1 MQTESFEYIE
11 RPVTRCGLWEYLQCR
26 LEDDSSLHLQ
36 LARAVRPLKS
46 IVPKTLSS
54 LAPCSCF
61 CCRAL
66 VQLFV
71 FVLALRCHFCFCCCA
86 LIRVQWSCQFLKILF
101 KQWVMKIRYV
111 SVTPYLVKVLP
122 ESHDLDRKCYREE
135 QGVTT
140 DSRFISLAQAF
151 LRGIPRRCR
160 RSQSDFRLIPSFC
173 ASSVSLIRSWF
184 SSTKCWK

>member
-11 RPVTRCGLWEYLQCR
+11 WPVTRCGLWEYLQCR

-36 LARAVRPLKS
+36 LARVVGPLKS

-86 LIRVQWSCQFLKILF
+86 LNGVQWACQFLKSLL
-101 KQWVMKIRYV
+101 KQCVNKFWRV
-111 SVTPYLVKVLP
+111 SVTPYLPKVLP
-122 ESHDLDRKCYREE
+122 ESHDLDWKCYREE
-135 QGVTT
+135 HRVTN
-140 DSRFISLAQAF
+140 DSGFISLGQAF

-160 RSQSDFRLIPSFC
+160 RSQSDFRLMPSFC
-173 ASSVSLIRSWF
+173 ASSVSLMRSWF

>member
-36 LARAVRPLKS
+36 LARAVGPLKS

-86 LIRVQWSCQFLKILF
+86 LIRVQWSCQFSKSLF
-101 KQWVMKIRYV
+101 KQEVMKIEYV
-111 SVTPYLVKVLP
+111 SVTPYLLKVLP
-122 ESHDLDRKCYREE
+122 GSHDLDRKCYREE
-135 QGVTT
+135 QAVTT
-140 DSRFISLAQAF
+140 DSGFILWV
-151 LRGIPRRCR
+151 
-160 RSQSDFRLIPSFC
+160 RLFC
-173 ASSVSLIRSWF
+173 GGCPGVADAPKVTF
-184 SSTKCWK
+184 G

>member
-1 MQTESFEYIE
+1 MGVSAVSPGRRFFSTST
-11 RPVTRCGLWEYLQCR
+11 TRTCR
-26 LEDDSSLHLQ
+26 GTPKKHSTQNTQFACTLFLFL
-36 LARAVRPLKS
+36 LPGARA
-46 IVPKTLSS
+46 
-54 LAPCSCF
+54 
-61 CCRAL
+61 
-66 VQLFV
+66 QLFV

-86 LIRVQWSCQFLKILF
+86 LYRVQRPCQFLKSLF
-101 KQWVMKIRYV
+101 KQWVIIFGRV
-111 SVTPYLVKVLP
+111 SVTPYLLKVLP

-140 DSRFISLAQAF
+140 DSWFISLAQAF

>member
-36 LARAVRPLKS
+36 LARVVGPLKS

-86 LIRVQWSCQFLKILF
+86 LIRVQWSCQFLKSLV
-101 KQWVMKIRYV
+101 KQGVVKMRCV
-111 SVTPYLVKVLP
+111 SVTPYLLKVLLG
-122 ESHDLDRKCYREE
+122 SHDLDRKCYREE
-135 QGVTT
+135 QVVTT
-140 DSRFISLAQAF
+140 DSRFILWV
-151 LRGIPRRCR
+151 
-160 RSQSDFRLIPSFC
+160 RLFC
-173 ASSVSLIRSWF
+173 GECPGVADAPKVTF
-184 SSTKCWK
+184 G